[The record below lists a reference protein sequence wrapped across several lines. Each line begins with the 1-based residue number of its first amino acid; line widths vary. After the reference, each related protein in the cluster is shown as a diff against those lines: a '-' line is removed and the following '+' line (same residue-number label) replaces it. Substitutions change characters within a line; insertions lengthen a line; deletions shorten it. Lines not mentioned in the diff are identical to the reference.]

1 MRTIKLQPITG
12 KYLQTTVNGKQID
25 IFLVDPKT
33 NTDGTDVAYEDA
45 IKILSYQ
52 HPVARPAIIKGKDGK
67 LIKQLTDEDL
77 QKIAKIR
84 EEGINIS
91 VVQPVADDT
100 AAPSSDTFTL
110 AELVKTQSKLL
121 ESQGEMLAAMKKEI
135 DELKKDKDAKKDK
148 ADKAAK

>member
-67 LIKQLTDEDL
+67 LIKQLTDEDI

-84 EEGINIS
+84 EEGINVS
-91 VVQPVADDT
+91 VVQAPANNP
-100 AAPSSDTFTL
+100 APSTDASTL

-121 ESQGEMLAAMKKEI
+121 ESQGEMLTAMKKEI
-135 DELKKDKDAKKDK
+135 DELKKGKKADK
-148 ADKAAK
+148 ADKKDDK

>member
-1 MRTIKLQPITG
+1 MRTIKLQPLTG
-12 KYLQTTVNGKQID
+12 KYLQTTVNGKRID

-67 LIKQLTDEDL
+67 LINQLTQEDL
-77 QKIAKIR
+77 QNIDKIR
-84 EEGINIS
+84 KEGINIS

-100 AAPSSDTFTL
+100 AAPSSDTSTL

-121 ESQGEMLAAMKKEI
+121 ESQGEMLATMKKEI